1 MNIKNI
7 TRVSSITILSTLLII
22 VILLA
27 TGTGAMH
34 MSPMQVLAILL
45 DRTGIHLPVAYEENM
60 PGVLWVIRLPRVLLG
75 ALIGAGLG
83 VAGAS
88 LQGLF
93 RNPLADPGLIGISS
107 GASMAA
113 VVMII
118 VQNALPVF
126 QQVPA
131 LNFYALNLAAF
142 AGAIITTLFIFR
154 VARSGGQA
162 AISTML
168 LAGIAVRAL
177 CESVTGLMTYL
188 ASNEQLRSITFWSL
202 GSLGG
207 ASWQTVSGVAPLIV
221 IPLIMLPRL
230 APGLNLLSLGER
242 EAMHSGVKVPRL
254 KSLLVIF
261 ATMAVAAGVAVA
273 GIIGFIGLIVPHIVR
288 QFTGP
293 DYRILIPGAA
303 LSGAVLLTV
312 ADLLC
317 RTVVAPAELPVGIV
331 TAIIGAPFFLWL
343 IIKEKRTILA

>member
-1 MNIKNI
+1 MNIK
-7 TRVSSITILSTLLII
+7 RLKHFSSITILSILLILVVLI
-22 VILLA
+22 A

-34 MSPMQVLAILL
+34 MSPIQVLAILL
-45 DRTGIHLPVAYEENM
+45 EKTGIQLPVSYEENM
-60 PGVLWVIRLPRVLLG
+60 PGVLWIIRLPRVILSV
-75 ALIGAGLG
+75 LIGAGLG
-83 VAGAS
+83 VAGAA

-93 RNPLADPGLIGISS
+93 RNPLADPGLVGISS

-118 VQNALPVF
+118 IQDKLPVF
-126 QQVPA
+126 HHIPV

-142 AGAIITTLFIFR
+142 AGAIVATLFIFR
-154 VARSGGQA
+154 IARSGGQA

-207 ASWQTVSGVAPLIV
+207 ASWQTVLSVAPFII

-230 APGLNLLSLGER
+230 APALNLLALGER
-242 EAMHSGVKVPRL
+242 EAMHSGVKVPGL
-254 KSLLVIF
+254 KVQLVIF
-261 ATMAVAAGVAVA
+261 ATMSVAAGVAVA

-317 RTVVAPAELPVGIV
+317 RTVVAPAELPVGII

>member
-1 MNIKNI
+1 MNKFFKNI
-7 TRVSSITILSTLLII
+7 SAIGGLSILLVL
-22 VILLA
+22 VILIA

-34 MSPMQVLAILL
+34 ISPLQVLAIILHKAN
-45 DRTGIHLPVAYEENM
+45 IHLPVVYEENM
-60 PGVLWVIRLPRVLLG
+60 EGVLWMIRLPRVVLG
-75 ALIGAGLG
+75 VLIGAGLG

-118 VQNALPVF
+118 IQQSLPVF
-126 QQVPA
+126 HSFPL

-142 AGAIITTLFIFR
+142 AGAIVTTLFIFR
-154 VARSGGQA
+154 MARSGGQA
-162 AISTML
+162 VISTML

-177 CESVTGLMTYL
+177 CESVTGLMTYV
-188 ASNEQLRSITFWSL
+188 ANNEQLRSITFWSL

-207 ASWQTVSGVAPLIV
+207 ASWQTVMGVTPFILLPLI
-221 IPLIMLPRL
+221 LLPRL
-230 APGLNLLSLGER
+230 APAINLLALGER
-242 EAMHSGVKVPRL
+242 EAMHSGVQVSRL
-254 KSLLVIF
+254 KVQLVIL
-261 ATMAVAAGVAVA
+261 ATMSVAAGVAVA

-293 DYRILIPGAA
+293 DHRILIPGAA
-303 LSGAVLLTV
+303 LSGAVLLTI

-317 RTVVAPAELPVGIV
+317 RTIVAPAELPVGII
-331 TAIIGAPFFLWL
+331 TAVIGAPFFIWL
-343 IIKEKRTILA
+343 IVKEKKTILA

>member
-1 MNIKNI
+1 MNIQNI
-7 TRVSSITILSTLLII
+7 KRVSSITILSILLIV

-34 MSPMQVLAILL
+34 ISPMQVLAILL
-45 DRTGIHLPVAYEENM
+45 EKVGVQLPVSYEENM
-60 PGVLWVIRLPRVLLG
+60 PGVLWMIRLPRVVL
-75 ALIGAGLG
+75 AVLIGAGLG

-118 VQNALPVF
+118 IENALPVF
-126 QQVPA
+126 QAAPA
-131 LNFYALNLAAF
+131 LNFYALNIAAF
-142 AGAIITTLFIFR
+142 AGAILTTLFIFR
-154 VARSGGQA
+154 IARTGGQA

-188 ASNEQLRSITFWSL
+188 ANNEQLRSITFWSL

-207 ASWQTVSGVAPLIV
+207 ASWQTVTGIAPFII

-230 APGLNLLSLGER
+230 APALNLLALGER
-242 EAMHSGVKVPRL
+242 EAMHSGVKVPQL
-254 KSLLVIF
+254 KTWLVIF
-261 ATMAVAAGVAVA
+261 ATMAVASGVAVA

-293 DYRILIPGAA
+293 DYRILIPGSA
-303 LSGAVLLTV
+303 LSGAVLLSV

-317 RTVVAPAELPVGIV
+317 RTIVAPAELPVGII
-331 TAIIGAPFFLWL
+331 TAVIGAPFFLWL

>member
-1 MNIKNI
+1 MSIDIK
-7 TRVSSITILSTLLII
+7 RVSSITILSVLLIV

-34 MSPMQVLAILL
+34 MSPMQVLAMLL
-45 DRTGIHLPVAYEENM
+45 EKTGIHLPVAYEENM
-60 PGVLWVIRLPRVLLG
+60 PGVLWMIRLPRVVLSV
-75 ALIGAGLG
+75 LIGAGLG
-83 VAGAS
+83 LAGAS
-88 LQGLF
+88 LQGLL

-107 GASMAA
+107 GASMGA

-126 QQVPA
+126 QSVPA

-154 VARSGGQA
+154 IARTGGQA
-162 AISTML
+162 VISTLL

-188 ASNEQLRSITFWSL
+188 ANNEQLRSITFWSL

-207 ASWQTVSGVAPLIV
+207 ANWKTVAGIAPFIL
-221 IPLIMLPRL
+221 IPLILLPRL
-230 APGLNLLSLGER
+230 APALNLLALGER
-242 EAMHSGVKVPRL
+242 EAMHSGVRVPKL
-254 KSLLVIF
+254 KALLVIL

-293 DYRILIPGAA
+293 DYRILIPGSA

-317 RTVVAPAELPVGIV
+317 RTIVAPAELPVGII
-331 TAIIGAPFFLWL
+331 TAVIGAPFFLWL

>member
-1 MNIKNI
+1 MNKFFKNI
-7 TRVSSITILSTLLII
+7 SAIGGLSILLVL
-22 VILLA
+22 VILIA

-34 MSPMQVLAILL
+34 ISPLQVLAIILNKA
-45 DRTGIHLPVAYEENM
+45 GIHLPVVYEENM
-60 PGVLWVIRLPRVLLG
+60 EGVLWMIRLPRVILG
-75 ALIGAGLG
+75 VLIGAGLG

-118 VQNALPVF
+118 IQNSLPIF
-126 QQVPA
+126 HTFPL
-131 LNFYALNLAAF
+131 LNFYSLNFAAF
-142 AGAIITTLFIFR
+142 AGAIVTTLFIFR
-154 VARSGGQA
+154 IARSGGQA
-162 AISTML
+162 VISTML

-177 CESVTGLMTYL
+177 CESVTGLMTYV
-188 ASNEQLRSITFWSL
+188 ANNEQLRSITFWSL

-207 ASWQTVSGVAPLIV
+207 ASWQTVLGVTPFIL
-221 IPLIMLPRL
+221 IPLLLLPRL
-230 APGLNLLSLGER
+230 APAINLLALGER
-242 EAMHSGVKVPRL
+242 EAMHSGVKVSQL
-254 KSLLVIF
+254 KVQLVIL
-261 ATMAVAAGVAVA
+261 ATMSVAAGVAVA

-303 LSGAVLLTV
+303 LSGAVLLTI

-317 RTVVAPAELPVGIV
+317 RTIVAPAELPVGII
-331 TAIIGAPFFLWL
+331 TAVIGAPFFIWL
-343 IIKEKRTILA
+343 IVKEKKTILA

>member
-1 MNIKNI
+1 MNIANI
-7 TRVSSITILSTLLII
+7 KRVSSITILSILLIV

-34 MSPMQVLAILL
+34 LSPMQVLAILL
-45 DRTGIHLPVAYEENM
+45 EKTGIHLPVAYEENM
-60 PGVLWVIRLPRVLLG
+60 PGVLWMIRLPRVVLSV
-75 ALIGAGLG
+75 LIGAGLG
-83 VAGAS
+83 LAGAS

-93 RNPLADPGLIGISS
+93 RNPLADPGLIGVSS

-118 VQNALPVF
+118 IQNALPVF
-126 QQVPA
+126 QQTPV
-131 LNFYALNLAAF
+131 LNYYALNLAAF

-154 VARSGGQA
+154 IARTGGQA
-162 AISTML
+162 VVSTLL

-188 ASNEQLRSITFWSL
+188 ANNEQLRSITFWSL

-207 ASWQTVSGVAPLIV
+207 ASWHTVAGVTPFII
-221 IPLIMLPRL
+221 IPLILLPRL
-230 APGLNLLSLGER
+230 APALNLLALGER
-242 EAMHSGVKVPRL
+242 EAMHSGVRIPRL
-254 KSLLVIF
+254 KAMLVIL

-293 DYRILIPGAA
+293 DYRILIPGSA

-317 RTVVAPAELPVGIV
+317 RTIVAPAELPVGII
-331 TAIIGAPFFLWL
+331 TAVIGAPFFLWL
-343 IIKEKRTILA
+343 IIKEKKTILA

>member
-1 MNIKNI
+1 MNIQNI
-7 TRVSSITILSTLLII
+7 KHVSSITILSTLLVI

-45 DRTGIHLPVAYEENM
+45 HKVGIQLPVAYEENM
-60 PGVLWVIRLPRVLLG
+60 PGVLWMIRLPRVVLG

-126 QQVPA
+126 QQLPA
-131 LNFYALNLAAF
+131 LNFYVLNLAAF
-142 AGAIITTLFIFR
+142 AGAVITTLFIFR
-154 VARSGGQA
+154 IARNGGQA
-162 AISTML
+162 AVSTML

-188 ASNEQLRSITFWSL
+188 ANNEQLRSITFWSL

-207 ASWQTVSGVAPLIV
+207 ASWQTVSGVAPFII

-230 APGLNLLSLGER
+230 APALNLLALGER

-273 GIIGFIGLIVPHIVR
+273 GVIGFIGLIVPHIVR

-293 DYRILIPGAA
+293 DYRILIPGARLRA
-303 LSGAVLLTV
+303 YAQAIVNRPPSESMRRVQESQVL
-312 ADLLC
+312 
-317 RTVVAPAELPVGIV
+317 
-331 TAIIGAPFFLWL
+331 
-343 IIKEKRTILA
+343 

>member
-1 MNIKNI
+1 MNINIKN
-7 TRVSSITILSTLLII
+7 VSSITILSVLLIV

-34 MSPMQVLAILL
+34 MSPMQVLAMLL
-45 DRTGIHLPVAYEENM
+45 EKTGIHLPVAYEENM
-60 PGVLWVIRLPRVLLG
+60 PGVLWMIRLPRVVLSV
-75 ALIGAGLG
+75 LIGAGLG
-83 VAGAS
+83 LAGAS
-88 LQGLF
+88 LQGLL

-107 GASMAA
+107 GASMGA

-126 QQVPA
+126 QSAPA

-154 VARSGGQA
+154 IARTGGQA
-162 AISTML
+162 VISTLL

-188 ASNEQLRSITFWSL
+188 ANNEQLRSITFWSL

-207 ASWQTVSGVAPLIV
+207 ASWKTVAGIAPFII
-221 IPLIMLPRL
+221 IPLILLPRL
-230 APGLNLLSLGER
+230 APALNLLALGER
-242 EAMHSGVKVPRL
+242 EAMHSGVRVPKL
-254 KSLLVIF
+254 KAFLVIL

-293 DYRILIPGAA
+293 DYRILIPGSA

-317 RTVVAPAELPVGIV
+317 RTIVAPAELPVGII
-331 TAIIGAPFFLWL
+331 TAVIGAPFFLWL

>member
-1 MNIKNI
+1 MNIQNI
-7 TRVSSITILSTLLII
+7 KRISSITVLSILLIV

-34 MSPMQVLAILL
+34 ISPMQVSAILL
-45 DRTGIHLPVAYEENM
+45 EKVGIHLPVSYEENM
-60 PGVLWVIRLPRVLLG
+60 QGVLWVIRLPRVVL
-75 ALIGAGLG
+75 AVLIGAGLG

-118 VQNALPVF
+118 IQHALPVF
-126 QQVPA
+126 QAVPA
-131 LNFYALNLAAF
+131 LNFYALNIAAF
-142 AGAIITTLFIFR
+142 AGAILTTLFIFR
-154 VARSGGQA
+154 ISRSGGQA
-162 AISTML
+162 TISTML

-177 CESVTGLMTYL
+177 CESVTGLMTYV
-188 ASNEQLRSITFWSL
+188 ANNEQLRSITFWSL

-207 ASWQTVSGVAPLIV
+207 ASWQTVTGIAPFII
-221 IPLIMLPRL
+221 IPLIMLPRF
-230 APGLNLLSLGER
+230 APALNLLALGER
-242 EAMHSGVKVPRL
+242 EAMHSGVKVPQL
-254 KSLLVIF
+254 KMLLVIF
-261 ATMAVAAGVAVA
+261 ATMAVASGVAVA

-293 DYRILIPGAA
+293 DYRILIPGSA
-303 LSGAVLLTV
+303 LSGAVLLSV

-317 RTVVAPAELPVGIV
+317 RTTVAPAELPVGII
-331 TAIIGAPFFLWL
+331 TAVIGAPFFLWL
-343 IIKEKRTILA
+343 IIKEKRTVLA

>member
-1 MNIKNI
+1 MNIANLK
-7 TRVSSITILSTLLII
+7 RVSSITLLSMLLII
-22 VILLA
+22 VILVA

-45 DRTGIHLPVAYEENM
+45 GKTGIHLPVAYEENM
-60 PGVLWVIRLPRVLLG
+60 PGVLWMIRLPRVVLSV
-75 ALIGAGLG
+75 LIGAGLG
-83 VAGAS
+83 LAGAS

-93 RNPLADPGLIGISS
+93 RNPLADPGLIGVSS

-126 QQVPA
+126 QHAPI
-131 LNFYALNLAAF
+131 LNYYALNMAAF
-142 AGAIITTLFIFR
+142 AGAVITTLVIFR
-154 VARSGGQA
+154 VARTGGQA
-162 AISTML
+162 VISTLL

-177 CESVTGLMTYL
+177 CESVVGLMTYL
-188 ASNEQLRSITFWSL
+188 ANNEQLRSISFWSL

-207 ASWQTVSGVAPLIV
+207 ASWQTVGGVAPFIL

-230 APGLNLLSLGER
+230 APALNLMALGER
-242 EAMHSGVKVPRL
+242 EAMHSGVRIPKL
-254 KSLLVIF
+254 KALLVVL

-273 GIIGFIGLIVPHIVR
+273 GIIGFIGLIVPHMVR

-293 DYRILIPGAA
+293 DYRLLIPGAA

-312 ADLLC
+312 ADLLS
-317 RTVVAPAELPVGIV
+317 RTIVAPAELPVGII

>member
-1 MNIKNI
+1 MSINIK
-7 TRVSSITILSTLLII
+7 RVSSITVLSILLII

-34 MSPMQVLAILL
+34 MSPMQVLAMLL
-45 DRTGIHLPVAYEENM
+45 EKTGIHLPVAYEENM
-60 PGVLWVIRLPRVLLG
+60 PGVLWMIRLPRVVLSV
-75 ALIGAGLG
+75 LIGAGLG
-83 VAGAS
+83 LAGAA
-88 LQGLF
+88 LQGLL

-107 GASMAA
+107 GASMGA

-118 VQNALPVF
+118 LQNALPVF
-126 QQVPA
+126 QSAPA

-154 VARSGGQA
+154 IARTGGQA
-162 AISTML
+162 VISTLL

-188 ASNEQLRSITFWSL
+188 ANNEQLRSITFWSL
-202 GSLGG
+202 GCLGG
-207 ASWQTVSGVAPLIV
+207 ANWKTVAGIAPFIL
-221 IPLIMLPRL
+221 IPLILLPRL
-230 APGLNLLSLGER
+230 APALNLLALGER
-242 EAMHSGVKVPRL
+242 EAMHSGVRVPKL
-254 KSLLVIF
+254 KALLVIL

-293 DYRILIPGAA
+293 DYRILIPGSA
-303 LSGAVLLTV
+303 LSGALLLTV

-317 RTVVAPAELPVGIV
+317 RTIVAPAELPVGII
-331 TAIIGAPFFLWL
+331 TAVIGAPFFLWL

>member
-1 MNIKNI
+1 MSINIK
-7 TRVSSITILSTLLII
+7 RAGSITILSVLLIV

-34 MSPMQVLAILL
+34 MSPIQVLAILL
-45 DRTGIHLPVAYEENM
+45 EKTGIHLPVAYEENM
-60 PGVLWVIRLPRVLLG
+60 PGVLWMIRLPRVVLSV
-75 ALIGAGLG
+75 LIGAGLG
-83 VAGAS
+83 LAGAS
-88 LQGLF
+88 LQGLL

-107 GASMAA
+107 GASMGA

-118 VQNALPVF
+118 VQHTLPVF
-126 QQVPA
+126 QSAPA

-154 VARSGGQA
+154 IARTGGQA
-162 AISTML
+162 VISTLL

-188 ASNEQLRSITFWSL
+188 ANNEQLRSITFWSL

-207 ASWQTVSGVAPLIV
+207 ANWKTVAGIAPFIIIPLIV
-221 IPLIMLPRL
+221 LPRL
-230 APGLNLLSLGER
+230 APALNLLALGER
-242 EAMHSGVKVPRL
+242 EAMHSGVGVPKL
-254 KSLLVIF
+254 KALLVIL

-293 DYRILIPGAA
+293 DYRILIPGSA

-317 RTVVAPAELPVGIV
+317 RTIVAPAELPVGII
-331 TAIIGAPFFLWL
+331 TAVIGAPFFLWL

>member
-1 MNIKNI
+1 MNIANLK
-7 TRVSSITILSTLLII
+7 RVSSITLLSMLLII
-22 VILLA
+22 VILVA

-45 DRTGIHLPVAYEENM
+45 GKTGIHLPVAYEENM
-60 PGVLWVIRLPRVLLG
+60 PGVLWMIRLPRVVLSV
-75 ALIGAGLG
+75 LIGAGLG
-83 VAGAS
+83 LAGAS

-93 RNPLADPGLIGISS
+93 RNPLADPGLIGVSS

-126 QQVPA
+126 QHAPI
-131 LNFYALNLAAF
+131 LNYYALNMAAF
-142 AGAIITTLFIFR
+142 AGAVITTLVIFH
-154 VARSGGQA
+154 VARTGGQA
-162 AISTML
+162 VISTLL

-177 CESVTGLMTYL
+177 CESVVGLMTYL
-188 ASNEQLRSITFWSL
+188 ANNEQLRSISFWSL

-207 ASWQTVSGVAPLIV
+207 ASWQTVGGVAPFIL

-230 APGLNLLSLGER
+230 APALNLMALGER
-242 EAMHSGVKVPRL
+242 EAMHSGVRIPRL
-254 KSLLVIF
+254 KALLVVL

-273 GIIGFIGLIVPHIVR
+273 GIIGFIGLIVPHMVR

-293 DYRILIPGAA
+293 DYRSLIPGAA

-312 ADLLC
+312 ADLLS
-317 RTVVAPAELPVGIV
+317 RTIVAPAELPVGII

>member
-1 MNIKNI
+1 MSINIKS
-7 TRVSSITILSTLLII
+7 VSSITFLSILLII

-34 MSPMQVLAILL
+34 MSPMQVLAMLL
-45 DRTGIHLPVAYEENM
+45 EKTGIHLPVAYEENM
-60 PGVLWVIRLPRVLLG
+60 PGVLWMIRLPRVVLSV
-75 ALIGAGLG
+75 LIGAGLG
-83 VAGAS
+83 LAGAS
-88 LQGLF
+88 LQGLL

-107 GASMAA
+107 GASMGA

-126 QQVPA
+126 QSAPA

-154 VARSGGQA
+154 IARTGGQA
-162 AISTML
+162 VISTLL

-188 ASNEQLRSITFWSL
+188 ANNEQLRSITFWSL

-207 ASWQTVSGVAPLIV
+207 ANWKTVAGIAPFII
-221 IPLIMLPRL
+221 IPLVLLPRL
-230 APGLNLLSLGER
+230 APALNLLALGER
-242 EAMHSGVKVPRL
+242 EAMHSGVRVPKL
-254 KSLLVIF
+254 KALLVIL

-293 DYRILIPGAA
+293 DYRILIPGSA

-317 RTVVAPAELPVGIV
+317 RTIVAPAELPVGII
-331 TAIIGAPFFLWL
+331 TAVIGAPFFLWL

>member
-1 MNIKNI
+1 MNKIFRNI
-7 TRVSSITILSTLLII
+7 SAIGSLSILLVL
-22 VILLA
+22 VILIA

-34 MSPMQVLAILL
+34 MTPLQVLAILL
-45 DRTGIHLPVAYEENM
+45 HKAGMNIPVVYEENM
-60 PGVLWVIRLPRVLLG
+60 EGVLWMIRLPRVMLG
-75 ALIGAGLG
+75 VLIGAGLG

-118 VQNALPVF
+118 IQSTFPVF
-126 QQVPA
+126 QSAPL
-131 LNFYALNLAAF
+131 LNFYSLNLVAF
-142 AGAIITTLFIFR
+142 AGAIITTLFIFS

-162 AISTML
+162 VISTML

-177 CESVTGLMTYL
+177 CESVTGLMTYV
-188 ASNEQLRSITFWSL
+188 ANNEQLRSITFWSL

-207 ASWQTVSGVAPLIV
+207 ASWTTVIGVTPFILIPV
-221 IPLIMLPRL
+221 ILLPRL
-230 APGLNLLSLGER
+230 APAINLLALGER
-242 EAMHSGVKVPRL
+242 EAMHSGVKVDRL
-254 KSLLVIF
+254 KVQLVIL

-303 LSGAVLLTV
+303 LSGAVLLTI

-317 RTVVAPAELPVGIV
+317 RTIIAPAELPVGII
-331 TAIIGAPFFLWL
+331 TAVIGAPFFIWL
-343 IIKEKRTILA
+343 IVKEKKTILA

>member
-1 MNIKNI
+1 MNIANLK
-7 TRVSSITILSTLLII
+7 RVSSITLLSILLII
-22 VILLA
+22 VILVA

-45 DRTGIHLPVAYEENM
+45 SKAGIHLPVAYEENM
-60 PGVLWVIRLPRVLLG
+60 PGVLWMIRLPRVVLSV
-75 ALIGAGLG
+75 LIGAGLG
-83 VAGAS
+83 LAGAS

-93 RNPLADPGLIGISS
+93 RNPLADPGLIGVSS

-126 QQVPA
+126 QNTPV
-131 LNFYALNLAAF
+131 LNYYALNMAAF

-154 VARSGGQA
+154 VARTGGQA
-162 AISTML
+162 VISTLL

-177 CESVTGLMTYL
+177 CESVVGLMTYL
-188 ASNEQLRSITFWSL
+188 ANNEQLRSISFWSL

-207 ASWQTVSGVAPLIV
+207 ASWQTVGGVAPFIL
-221 IPLIMLPRL
+221 IPLIILPRL
-230 APGLNLLSLGER
+230 APALNLMALGER
-242 EAMHSGVKVPRL
+242 EAMHSGVRVPRL
-254 KSLLVIF
+254 KALLVVL

-312 ADLLC
+312 ADLLS
-317 RTVVAPAELPVGIV
+317 RTIVAPAELPVGII

>member
-1 MNIKNI
+1 MKTEHIK
-7 TRVSSITILSTLLII
+7 RVSSITILSILLIV

-34 MSPMQVLAILL
+34 MSPTQVLAILL
-45 DRTGIHLPVAYEENM
+45 DKAGIHLPVAYEENM
-60 PGVLWVIRLPRVLLG
+60 QGVLWMIRLPRVVLG
-75 ALIGAGLG
+75 VLIGAGLG

-118 VQNALPVF
+118 IQNALPVF
-126 QQVPA
+126 QLPA

-154 VARSGGQA
+154 IARTGGQA

-188 ASNEQLRSITFWSL
+188 ANNEQLRSITFWSL

-207 ASWQTVSGVAPLIV
+207 ASWQTVTGVAPFII

-230 APGLNLLSLGER
+230 APALNLLALGER
-242 EAMHSGVKVPRL
+242 EAMHSGVRVPRL
-254 KSLLVIF
+254 KSMLIIL
-261 ATMAVAAGVAVA
+261 ATMSVAAGVAVA

-317 RTVVAPAELPVGIV
+317 RTIVAPAELPVGII
-331 TAIIGAPFFLWL
+331 TAVIGAPFFLWL

>member
-1 MNIKNI
+1 MNNFFKKISTI
-7 TRVSSITILSTLLII
+7 GGLSILLVL
-22 VILLA
+22 VILIA

-34 MSPMQVLAILL
+34 MSPLQVLAILL
-45 DRTGIHLPVAYEENM
+45 HKAGINIPVVYEPNM
-60 PGVLWVIRLPRVLLG
+60 EGVLWMIRLPRVILG
-75 ALIGAGLG
+75 VLIGAGLG

-93 RNPLADPGLIGISS
+93 RNPLADLGISS

-118 VQNALPVF
+118 IQGSFPVF
-126 QQVPA
+126 QSIPL
-131 LNFYALNLAAF
+131 LNFYSLNFAAF

-162 AISTML
+162 VISTML

-177 CESVTGLMTYL
+177 CESVTGLMTFV
-188 ASNEQLRSITFWSL
+188 ANNEQLRSITFWSL

-207 ASWQTVSGVAPLIV
+207 ASWTTVMGV
-221 IPLIMLPRL
+221 IPFILVPVILLPRL
-230 APGLNLLSLGER
+230 AAAINLLALGER
-242 EAMHSGVKVPRL
+242 EAMHSGVKVSQL
-254 KSLLVIF
+254 KVRLVIL

-273 GIIGFIGLIVPHIVR
+273 GIIGVIGLIVPHIVR

-303 LSGAVLLTV
+303 LSGAVLLTI

-317 RTVVAPAELPVGIV
+317 RTIIAPAELPVGII
-331 TAIIGAPFFLWL
+331 TAVIGAPFFIWL
-343 IIKEKRTILA
+343 IIKEKRAILV

>member
-1 MNIKNI
+1 MSINIKS
-7 TRVSSITILSTLLII
+7 VSSITILSVLLIA

-34 MSPMQVLAILL
+34 MSPMQVLAMLL
-45 DRTGIHLPVAYEENM
+45 EKTGIHLPVAYEENM
-60 PGVLWVIRLPRVLLG
+60 PGVLWMIRLPRVVLSV
-75 ALIGAGLG
+75 LIGAGLG
-83 VAGAS
+83 LAGAS
-88 LQGLF
+88 LQGLL

-107 GASMAA
+107 GASMGA

-118 VQNALPVF
+118 VQNALPIF
-126 QQVPA
+126 QSAPA

-154 VARSGGQA
+154 IARSGGQA
-162 AISTML
+162 VISTLL

-188 ASNEQLRSITFWSL
+188 ANNEQLRSITFWSL

-207 ASWQTVSGVAPLIV
+207 ANWKTVAGIAPFII
-221 IPLIMLPRL
+221 IPLILLPRL
-230 APGLNLLSLGER
+230 APALNLLALGER
-242 EAMHSGVKVPRL
+242 EAMHSGVRVPKL
-254 KSLLVIF
+254 KALLVIL

-293 DYRILIPGAA
+293 DYRILIPGSA

-317 RTVVAPAELPVGIV
+317 RTIVAPAELPVGII
-331 TAIIGAPFFLWL
+331 TAVIGAPFFLWL

>member
-1 MNIKNI
+1 MNIKRFKH
-7 TRVSSITILSTLLII
+7 TGSITFLG
-22 VILLA
+22 ILLVLMIIIA

-34 MSPMQVLAILL
+34 ISPIQVVAILL
-45 DRTGIHLPVAYEENM
+45 KRIGIQLPVSYEANM
-60 PGVLWVIRLPRVLLG
+60 EGVLWMIRLPRVVLSV
-75 ALIGAGLG
+75 LIGAGLG
-83 VAGAS
+83 VAGAA

-118 VQNALPVF
+118 VQHALPVF
-126 QQVPA
+126 SGFPA
-131 LNFYALNLAAF
+131 FNFYALNIAAF
-142 AGAIITTLFIFR
+142 AGALLTTLFIFR
-154 VARSGGQA
+154 IARNGGQA

-207 ASWQTVSGVAPLIV
+207 ASWQTVLGITPFIV
-221 IPLIMLPRL
+221 IPLIFLPRL
-230 APGLNLLSLGER
+230 APALNLLALGER
-242 EAMHSGVKVPRL
+242 EAMHSGVKVPQL
-254 KSLLVIF
+254 KAILVVL
-261 ATMAVAAGVAVA
+261 ATMAVASGVAVA
-273 GIIGFIGLIVPHIVR
+273 GVIGFIGLIVPHIVR

-317 RTVVAPAELPVGIV
+317 RTIVAPAELPVGII

-343 IIKEKRTILA
+343 IIKEKRTIIA

>member
-1 MNIKNI
+1 MIK
-7 TRVSSITILSTLLII
+7 SLSISFLTILLILVVLI
-22 VILLA
+22 A

-34 MSPMQVLAILL
+34 MSPLQVLAILL
-45 DRTGIHLPVAYEENM
+45 ERTGIHLPVAYEENM
-60 PGVLWVIRLPRVLLG
+60 SGVLWMIRLPRVILG
-75 ALIGAGLG
+75 VLIGAGLG
-83 VAGAS
+83 VAGAAF
-88 LQGLF
+88 QGLF

-118 VQNALPVF
+118 IQNALPIF
-126 QQVPA
+126 HRVPA

-142 AGAIITTLFIFR
+142 GGAVITTLFIFR
-154 VARSGGQA
+154 VARTGGQA
-162 AISTML
+162 VVSTML

-188 ASNEQLRSITFWSL
+188 ANNEQLRSITFWSL

-207 ASWQTVSGVAPLIV
+207 ASWQTVLGVLPFIVVPLI
-221 IPLIMLPRL
+221 LLPRL
-230 APGLNLLSLGER
+230 APALNLLSLGER
-242 EAMHSGVKVPRL
+242 EAMHSGVRVPRL
-254 KSLLVIF
+254 KTQLIVL

-293 DYRILIPGAA
+293 DYRILVPGAA
-303 LSGAVLLTV
+303 LAGAVLLSV

-317 RTVVAPAELPVGIV
+317 RTIVAPAELPVGII
-331 TAIIGAPFFLWL
+331 TAIIGAPFFIWL
-343 IIKEKRTILA
+343 IIKEKKTIIA